1 VAEITYLPGGEGDYQ
16 DALDWYAA
24 RSSRATVRFEAA
36 IEVALRAIG
45 EAPGR
50 WPRCDDR
57 HRFYGLERFPFR
69 IINRGEAG
77 DVLVVALAHSSRSA
91 SYWQDRA

>member
-1 VAEITYLPGGEGDYQ
+1 MAEIAFLPGGEGDYQ
-16 DALDWYAA
+16 DALDRYAA
-24 RSSRATVRFEAA
+24 RSSRATVGYEAA
-36 IEVALRAIG
+36 IELALRAIG

-57 HRFYGLERFPFR
+57 HRFYGLKRFPFR
-69 IINRGEAG
+69 IIDRVEAG

-91 SYWQDRA
+91 SYWQDCA